1 MQRFTALALTLVATL
16 ALGAPLVR
24 AQTGPEGTPQVEAAT
39 ERMSYVEAATPQLLT
54 HYWIVMAGV
63 DATPQNPSP
72 DQVKNSDVRKRILDL
87 RLMMDFAAFSYQ
99 PGTFEAYRDALDG
112 AYEQVG
118 QFKDLFD
125 IQAIDGFPIDSTEQA
140 ERLAKMNV
148 ALAPFRFGGFRDD
161 LKNFFY
167 QRSEAPLPLEFKNQP
182 RLWQLAKS
190 GPDNGYDSAG
200 NAARLGQ
207 MVLRNLRNDGLGVG
221 DIFNE
226 EQEAHFHD
234 IRKAMRSVEV
244 LADMFPDLTAG
255 TASVREPLDKL
266 VSAYGKTNDQFVAFH
281 QAQVHNRDTDRRAS
295 ELRTAF
301 ARSQDMATQF
311 VNSGQ
316 LEAYAA
322 ALEQVQ
328 NRHRR

>member
-1 MQRFTALALTLVATL
+1 
-16 ALGAPLVR
+16 
-24 AQTGPEGTPQVEAAT
+24 
-39 ERMSYVEAATPQLLT
+39 MS
-54 HYWIVMAGV
+54 GV

-87 RLMMDFAAFSYQ
+87 RLMMDFEAFAYQ
-99 PGTFEAYRDALDG
+99 PGTFEAYRDALDA

-118 QFKDLFD
+118 LYKDLFD
-125 IQAIDGFPIDSTEQA
+125 IQAPYGFPIDQTDQA

-167 QRSEAPLPLEFKNQP
+167 QRAEAPLPLELKNQP
-182 RLWQLAKS
+182 RLWQIAKS
-190 GPDNGYDSAG
+190 GRDTGYDSAG

-207 MVLRNLRNDGLGVG
+207 MVLRTCAMSGLGVG
-221 DIFNE
+221 DIFNP

-244 LADMFPDLTAG
+244 IADMFPDLTAS

-281 QAQVHNRDTDRRAS
+281 QAQVSNRDIDR
-295 ELRTAF
+295 
-301 ARSQDMATQF
+301 ARQS
-311 VNSGQ
+311 
-316 LEAYAA
+316 
-322 ALEQVQ
+322 
-328 NRHRR
+328 